1 MSREHWLFETAQ
13 DSTINQ
19 ERIAESEPCRYL
31 ASPEVVAASALSG
44 KISGPGWY
52 HKAEGISGVLMGEG
66 DGIKK
71 EERMITTEEAMEK
84 IITQLDHVIKSAES
98 ENDIAPE
105 VNTAQEIEILPGFP
119 SKVEGELL
127 FLDADNINVSDKFP
141 LLFPHILTLQDNSC
155 SVNSLTAP

>member
-1 MSREHWLFETAQ
+1 
-13 DSTINQ
+13 
-19 ERIAESEPCRYL
+19 
-31 ASPEVVAASALSG
+31 
-44 KISGPGWY
+44 
-52 HKAEGISGVLMGEG
+52 MGEG
-66 DGIKK
+66 DGIKE